1 MSRPSP
7 MEESED
13 LSHGETLRVLGR
25 ALRFVGPFRGRF
37 AVKVGLML
45 LSLLPMLMLPWPV
58 KIIIDNVIEGRP
70 IHDPIRPYPDLIAPL
85 MNSLAG
91 YSPYELLFIVIG
103 FQMTLFLVIGAFG
116 TAGSEGESA
125 EGYLA
130 SGYDTASRTENEA
143 NAGFSLTGGLLGLF
157 DFRWTMRLTQALNH
171 HYRTRLFGR
180 IQTLPMTAFDDER
193 IGDAVYRVMYDT
205 PTITN
210 ACYRILLTPI
220 TAPLHI
226 LLTVTI
232 LGSLYGDRP
241 ILVYSALAFLPIAF
255 FATLPLAGAVRRMSG
270 QSRKAGATATSTAEE
285 GMSNILAVQSLGGEA
300 NQRDRYEADS
310 WDSFSRYRDVFR
322 LGIYTVLI
330 GGIPAVALG
339 SYAYFVA
346 IDGVIAGEL
355 SRGDFGLLTTYFFHV
370 VASAQ
375 MLGSL
380 WFSVQASAAGLHRVF
395 FLMDMPG
402 EIDDPSAGELG
413 PVSDCIEID
422 RVDFAYPD
430 GTTVLKNIGLR
441 AQVGQMIAF
450 VGPAG
455 AGKTTLAYLLPR
467 FVAPSAGQVRIDGT
481 DIAGVSLKSLRD
493 QIAFVFQE
501 TILFDASIEDN
512 IRLGRADATDAA
524 VREAAELAGASDF
537 IEHLPQGYATP
548 LGRAGGKL
556 SVGQRQRI
564 SLARALVR
572 NARILILDEPTS
584 ALDPETESRFV
595 ETLRALSRDRIVV
608 VIAHRLSTVRAADEI
623 LFIEAGEIRERGRHA
638 ELLAIP
644 DGRYRRFVELQSGAD
659 HSLAK
664 RHDD

>member
-7 MEESED
+7 MEESEN
-13 LSHGETLRVLGR
+13 LSHWQTLRVIGR
-25 ALRFVGPFRGRF
+25 ALRFVGPVRGRF

-58 KIIIDNVIEGRP
+58 KIIIDNVIEGHP

-116 TAGSEGESA
+116 AAGSEGESA

-232 LGSLYGDRP
+232 IGSLYGDRP
-241 ILVYSALAFLPIAF
+241 VLVYSALAFLPIAF

-270 QSRKAGATATSTAEE
+270 RSRKAGATATSTAEE

-330 GGIPAVALG
+330 GGIPAVAIG

-402 EIDDPSAGELG
+402 EIDDPSAEELG

-467 FVAPSAGQVRIDGT
+467 FIAPSGGQVRIDGT

-524 VREAAELAGASDF
+524 VREAARLAGARDF

-572 NARILILDEPTS
+572 DARILIFDEPTS

-595 ETLRALSRDRIVV
+595 ETLRALSRDRIVLI
-608 VIAHRLSTVRAADEI
+608 IAHRLSTIRTADEI

-644 DGRYRRFVELQSGAD
+644 DGRYRRFVELQSGAE
-659 HSLAK
+659 H
-664 RHDD
+664 

>member
-1 MSRPSP
+1 
-7 MEESED
+7 
-13 LSHGETLRVLGR
+13 
-25 ALRFVGPFRGRF
+25 
-37 AVKVGLML
+37 
-45 LSLLPMLMLPWPV
+45 
-58 KIIIDNVIEGRP
+58 
-70 IHDPIRPYPDLIAPL
+70 
-85 MNSLAG
+85 
-91 YSPYELLFIVIG
+91 
-103 FQMTLFLVIGAFG
+103 
-116 TAGSEGESA
+116 
-125 EGYLA
+125 
-130 SGYDTASRTENEA
+130 
-143 NAGFSLTGGLLGLF
+143 
-157 DFRWTMRLTQALNH
+157 
-171 HYRTRLFGR
+171 
-180 IQTLPMTAFDDER
+180 
-193 IGDAVYRVMYDT
+193 
-205 PTITN
+205 
-210 ACYRILLTPI
+210 
-220 TAPLHI
+220 
-226 LLTVTI
+226 
-232 LGSLYGDRP
+232 
-241 ILVYSALAFLPIAF
+241 
-255 FATLPLAGAVRRMSG
+255 
-270 QSRKAGATATSTAEE
+270 
-285 GMSNILAVQSLGGEA
+285 MSNILAVQSLGGEA

-330 GGIPAVALG
+330 GGIPAVAIG

-402 EIDDPSAGELG
+402 EIDDPNAGELG

-512 IRLGRADATDAA
+512 IRMGRADATDAA
-524 VREAAELAGASDF
+524 VREAAQLAGASDF

-572 NARILILDEPTS
+572 DARILILDEPTS

-608 VIAHRLSTVRAADEI
+608 VIAHRLSTVRTADEI

-644 DGRYRRFVELQSGAD
+644 DGRYRRFVELQSGAE
-659 HSLAK
+659 
-664 RHDD
+664 R